1 MPTRGVILPRDE
13 LAKRG
18 GLAIALAAVA
28 NLLVYHVAEA
38 VLSIPPTFQPMHPA
52 RVVVLTVLGG
62 LGAVG
67 AYVIVQNKA
76 DDPPRT
82 FVNVAM
88 VALVVSF
95 IPDILLLVTDRPGT
109 TIAGVVTLM
118 TMHIVAAVTLVAGL
132 TWGNL
137 GQPRP
142 LAPHER

>member
-1 MPTRGVILPRDE
+1 MPTKGVILSRDE
-13 LAKRG
+13 LARRG
-18 GLAIALAAVA
+18 GLAIALAGVT
-28 NLLVYHVAEA
+28 NLLVYYLADA
-38 VLSIPPTFQPMHPA
+38 LLSIPPTFEPMQPA

-67 AYVIVQNKA
+67 AYVLLQNKA

-88 VALVVSF
+88 AALVVSF

-118 TMHIVAAVTLVAGL
+118 IMHILAAVILVAGL

-137 GQPRP
+137 GQPVP
-142 LAPHER
+142 APPHER

>member
-1 MPTRGVILPRDE
+1 MPASGPILSRDE

-18 GLAIALAAVA
+18 GLAIGLAAVV
-28 NLLVYHVAEA
+28 NLIVYYLAEA
-38 VLSIPPTFQPMHPA
+38 ALSIPPTFQPMHPA

-67 AYVIVQNKA
+67 AYLLVQKKA
-76 DDPPRT
+76 EDPPRT

-88 VALVVSF
+88 AALVVSF
-95 IPDILLLVTDRPGT
+95 IPDILLLVTDQPGT

-118 TMHIVAAVTLVAGL
+118 TMHIVAAVILVAGL

-137 GQPRP
+137 GRPRP